1 MTGNVRYSG
10 TALEL
15 KTTDFVVERKS
26 CAREDGLP
34 FHSTAATSWFGL
46 EKVALAAFILVFDVK
61 GIYCIRLG
69 GMGQYIYK
77 DSDGVSILKR
87 CSCYLKQTLESFE
100 ICTFFFVAPSKQP
113 LNGFA

>member
-10 TALEL
+10 TALES

-26 CAREDGLP
+26 FVQEDGHP
-34 FHSTAATSWFGL
+34 FHSSAATSWFGL
-46 EKVALAAFILVFDVK
+46 EKVALAALILDFDVK

-69 GMGQYIYK
+69 GQYIYK